1 MFLYRKFSPFACQ
14 FATPTHRTDM
24 TLQPDLT
31 DIRRDLVSL
40 LPRLRRFALALCGQ
54 PDMVDELV
62 GDACLLAVLKAPHFE
77 SGSRLES
84 WAFSLIHSV
93 WLEQSKK
100 RKQSSDEAAAHNG
113 FAGYHAILDLP
124 DGTATSFLLVCVED
138 HTYAES
144 AAILG
149 IAAETVAANVVSA
162 RRHFS
167 AQVADNAERRA

>member
-1 MFLYRKFSPFACQ
+1 
-14 FATPTHRTDM
+14 M

-40 LPRLRRFALALCGQ
+40 LPRLRRFALSLCGQ

-62 GDACLLAVLKAPHFE
+62 GDACLRAVLKAPHFDN
-77 SGSRLES
+77 GSRLES
-84 WAFSLIHSV
+84 WAFSLIHAV

-100 RKQSSDEAAAHNG
+100 RKQASDDTAGHNG

-124 DGTATSFLLVCVED
+124 EGAAASFLLVCVED
-138 HTYAES
+138 HSYAES

-149 IAAETVAANVVSA
+149 IAAEAVADNVAVA

-167 AQVADNAERRA
+167 AHIAENAERRA